1 MSQYNIG
8 PKIGVEGE
16 AEFRRQIRNINSEY
30 KTMDSYLKAVEQSME
45 KQGRSQSLLE
55 SKSAGL
61 QQQIAIQ
68 GRKWE
73 ELNKVLDRV
82 KEQFGEGSNEF
93 LRISGA
99 MLDVE
104 NTLSDLEQSLMDTD
118 QELERLVSG
127 TGDLTDQVED
137 LGDSAREVDRVTDS
151 LDDLGDSADGAQ
163 AQVVSFGD
171 MLKAGLA
178 SGAILNTLERVGEV
192 IVEVGKKSIEAAADV
207 KASNAQFEQT
217 FAGVEAQARSAL
229 NAVADATGIAAT
241 RLQSSYTSVYA
252 FTKSVGGDQE
262 TALNI
267 AQRALQAAADSAA
280 YYDRTVEDATETLQ
294 SFLKGN
300 YANDAALGIAATETT
315 RNAKA
320 NELYAKS
327 FKDLTEAQKVD
338 TLLAMVEAGNK
349 ASGALGQAAREA
361 DAWTNVTGEAAE
373 ATRQLLAVFGDPI
386 LQGLTPLIQGYT
398 NALKGMTEVKSWQT
412 LRADVADF
420 QAGLAAAEA
429 ELEASNTSMAATA
442 SLAERYVGN
451 LLELE
456 QAGLDTAES
465 QRKYAQTVEL
475 LNGLMP
481 ELNLSID
488 QNTGRLAQN
497 TSAIYNNI
505 NGLKKRAQEQAKQA
519 YYNRI
524 IEESQ
529 KAYEAL
535 YAAQT
540 RETELLA
547 MKEELLARGAT
558 LYEGMSYA
566 QTGSAD
572 AMAQFNAQLTED
584 DKALMEVQREL
595 NGLTGEILIAEAAVA
610 AAEGKFDSATRA
622 MEDYGDAG
630 EQAAESAAAQA
641 EAQEALRK
649 AYEAAKTAA
658 RESIDSQIGLFQELA
673 DENDWTAEKI
683 IKNWEKQ
690 REAFAKYEEN
700 LEKAVE
706 LGLDETLVQ
715 QLSDG
720 SQQSMMILDALVN
733 DVDYSVDEINREFG
747 QLGESKDS
755 LAGTIGEMSDIV
767 QDGLDAIAA
776 AAEASGGDIVAG
788 AVRGIKGNKSTL
800 IAAMADL
807 AKGSKSEWNHQWE
820 INSPSRW
827 MRQASDYI
835 VDGGVDQLRRRE
847 PDMARAMVDLAVAGQ
862 DAYTQHQLD
871 AVAEYPSLMVGTPGY
886 GSAVTNNR
894 SVNMGGVTVNIYARE
909 GQNGADLYDEFME
922 RMQQDYGQE
931 VASL

>member
-8 PKIGVEGE
+8 PKIGIEGE
-16 AEFRRQIRNINSEY
+16 AEFRRQIQNINKEY
-30 KTMDSYLKAVEQSME
+30 KSMDSYLKAVEQSME

-73 ELNKVLDRV
+73 ELNNVLDRV
-82 KEQFGEGSNEF
+82 KEQFGEGSQEF

-104 NTLSDLEQSLMDTD
+104 NTLSDLERSLMDTD
-118 QELERLVSG
+118 QELERLISG

-171 MLKAGLA
+171 MLKAGIA
-178 SGAILNTLERVGEV
+178 SGAIMNTLERAGEV

-241 RLQSSYTSVYA
+241 RLQNSYTGVYA
-252 FTKSVGGDQE
+252 FIKSVGGDQA

-361 DAWTNVTGEAAE
+361 DAWTNVTGEAAD
-373 ATRQLLAVFGDPI
+373 ATRQLLALFGDPI
-386 LQGLTPLIQGYT
+386 LQALTPLIQGYT
-398 NALKGMTEVKSWQT
+398 NALEEMTQVNSWQQ

-420 QAGLAAAEA
+420 QAGLQ
-429 ELEASNTSMAATA
+429 AATKELNA
-442 SLAERYVGN
+442 STSSMEATAGLAERYVSR
-451 LLELE
+451 LQELDA
-456 QAGLDTAES
+456 AGLATAES
-465 QRKYAQTVEL
+465 QREYAQTVEL
-475 LNGLMP
+475 LNALMP
-481 ELNLSID
+481 ELNLTID
-488 QNTGRLAQN
+488 ETTHRIEQN
-497 TSAIYNNI
+497 SDAIYANI
-505 NGLKKRAQEQAKQA
+505 KSMRDQAVQQAKMA
-519 YYNRI
+519 YYKKI
-524 IEESQ
+524 IDEFAE
-529 KAYEAL
+529 AYEAQF
-535 YAAQT
+535 AAEQDLI
-540 RETELLA
+540 RLQE
-547 MKEELLARGAT
+547 EELLLKQQLFHAEQMQMAANIRGSDDMLVRTARV
-558 LYEGMSYA
+558 
-566 QTGSAD
+566 
-572 AMAQFNAQLTED
+572 N
-584 DKALMEVQREL
+584 EL
-595 NGLTGEILIAEAAVA
+595 NAALLENQKAQGPLIEQLERTTEVLAAEESKLA
-610 AAEGKFDSATRA
+610 AATAGYDALSAAT
-622 MEDYGDAG
+622 E
-630 EQAAESAAAQA
+630 EAAESAVGLTDTQVALGNAYAAARQD
-641 EAQEALRK
+641 
-649 AYEAAKTAA
+649 A

-673 DENDWTAEKI
+673 DESDWTAEKI
-683 IKNWEKQ
+683 IDNWKKQ
-690 REAFAKYEEN
+690 REAFANYEEN
-700 LEKAVE
+700 LKKAVE
-706 LGLDETLVQ
+706 LGLDETLVA

-747 QLGESKDS
+747 QLSESKDS
-755 LAGTIGEMSDIV
+755 LSGTMGEMSDIV
-767 QDGLDAIAA
+767 QDALDAMAD

-788 AVRGIKGNKSTL
+788 AVRGIKGNKSNL

-847 PDMARAMVDLAVAGQ
+847 QDMARAMSALAVAGQ

-871 AVAEYPSLMVGTPGY
+871 AVAEYPSIMAGTPGY

-922 RMQQDYGQE
+922 RMQQDYGQG